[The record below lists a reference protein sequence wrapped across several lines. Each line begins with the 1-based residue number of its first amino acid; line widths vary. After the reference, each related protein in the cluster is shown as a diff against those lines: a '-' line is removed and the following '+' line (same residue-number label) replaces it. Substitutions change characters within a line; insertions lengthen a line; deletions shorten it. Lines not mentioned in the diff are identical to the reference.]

1 MTKAKS
7 EDKEFRA
14 RQLLQNV
21 RSKIQLLTKELEST
35 KKQRDNFKVRLDE
48 LERGKSIILNGK
60 YYKLCTENI
69 LKF

>member
-1 MTKAKS
+1 MTKAKN
-7 EDKEFRA
+7 EDKELRA

-21 RSKIQLLTKELEST
+21 RSKIQLVTKELEST